1 MALYQ
6 PNHDVGPG
14 HGTRM
19 GFRLA
24 SIFGIALFLGF
35 LTFFIWGPRQAVT
48 ENPPAAENAQVEKQ
62 AAPQP
67 AAPPAAPEQ
76 QAAPQ
81 AVTPQAPATTQPPA
95 TQDAQPPAAQTQ
107 PAAPQPAA
115 P

>member
-6 PNHDVGPG
+6 PTHNVGPG

-19 GFRLA
+19 GFRIA
-24 SIFGIALFLGF
+24 SLLGIALSIAFLAY
-35 LTFFIWGPRQAVT
+35 FIWGPRQAVT
-48 ENPPAAENAQVEKQ
+48 ENPPAAENTQVEKQ

-67 AAPPAAPEQ
+67 AAPPAAPQ
-76 QAAPQ
+76 PAAPQ

-95 TQDAQPPAAQTQ
+95 TQDAQSPATQ
-107 PAAPQPAA
+107 PQPAA